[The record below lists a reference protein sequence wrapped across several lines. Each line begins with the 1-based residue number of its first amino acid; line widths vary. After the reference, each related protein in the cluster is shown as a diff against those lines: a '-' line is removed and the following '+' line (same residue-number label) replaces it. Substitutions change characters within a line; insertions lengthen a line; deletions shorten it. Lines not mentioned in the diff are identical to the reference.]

1 MATYVYSKLQEEYRN
16 CIKPSVRVLVGEKD
30 LSTCKENV
38 VVGDVD
44 IELSSGFEASVAT
57 LGIYHVFRDNGF
69 IVEEIKSFI
78 QLGSPIAIE
87 LGYESVYRAVFTG
100 YISKVGFVYDQ
111 SDHPCI
117 QLTCM
122 DAKGLMMSG
131 HYAKQLKASTYC
143 DAVKEIL
150 EKTAY
155 QTLKESK
162 AITGIAVENTP
173 DKKNAAPSGGAQKE
187 TAITV
192 EMVNESDYD
201 FIVKAAKRYNYEFF
215 VQDGTVIFRKAK
227 SNTDLLIEL
236 DPSCNLRKY
245 EIEYDTSGLV
255 GKVTARGM
263 DAGSGKIWKATQKA
277 DNKISI
283 GGKAKKLIK
292 DNEYVFTDASIN
304 SEEDAKFRATSVL
317 EDISYRFGSMQLE
330 MMGLPEIIPGCFI
343 KLSGLGNP
351 PDNTFYLTAVRHVI
365 HPEVGY
371 VTRMTGKACKLD
383 DGMGA
388 GGLGGGSLGGL
399 F

>member
-1 MATYVYSKLQEEYRN
+1 MATYDYSKLVGKYRN
-16 CIKPSVRVLVGEKD
+16 CIKPTIQVIVNGTD

-57 LGIYHVFRDNGF
+57 IGIYHVFRENGF
-69 IVEEIKSFI
+69 IVDAIKSFI
-78 QLGSPIAIE
+78 QIGSTVTIA
-87 LGYESVYRAVFTG
+87 LGYELNVTDVFCG
-100 YISKVGFVYDQ
+100 YISKVSFMFDQ

-122 DAKGLMMSG
+122 DAKGVMMSG
-131 HYAKQLKASTYC
+131 HYAKQLKATTYS
-143 DAVKEIL
+143 DAVKEIV

-155 QTLKESK
+155 QSLQQSGV
-162 AITGIAVENTP
+162 ITGISVENTP
-173 DKKNAAPSGGAQKE
+173 DKKETPPMEQK
-187 TAITV
+187 ASAVTV

-201 FIVKAAKRYNYEFF
+201 FIVKAAKKFNYEFF
-215 VQDGTVIFRKAK
+215 VQFGNVIFRKAK
-227 SNTDLLIEL
+227 SIKDLLIEL

-245 EIEYDTSGLV
+245 DIEYDTSGLV
-255 GKVTARGM
+255 GSVTARGM
-263 DAGSGKIWKATQKA
+263 DAGTGKIWKATQKA

-283 GGKAKKLIK
+283 GGKAKKLVK
-292 DNEYVFTDASIN
+292 SNEYVFTDASIN
-304 SEEDAKFRATSVL
+304 SDEDAKFRASSML
-317 EDISYRFGSMQLE
+317 EEISYRFGTMQLE
-330 MMGLPEIIPGCFI
+330 MMGLPEILPGYFI

-351 PDNTFYLTAVRHVI
+351 PDNTFYLTTVRHVI

-383 DGMGA
+383 DGMGM
-388 GGLGGGSLGGL
+388 GSLGGGSLGGL